1 MGILI
6 DFLVIAVMLLCI
18 FIGYKRG
25 LIKVAVKIVAIV
37 VSIIFAL
44 IFYRGIASLIIN
56 ATTIDDKICDSI
68 YEKIKDVDFTNVNDE
83 EKENN
88 AILKISGKY
97 IDEAINTSKDDVA
110 RYVAQQLTL
119 TIVQIISF
127 IIFLIIVRL
136 ICLGLNVVADVIGNF
151 PIIKQF
157 NISGGIVYGIIEG
170 FLIVNLV
177 FAVLYILN
185 PICLDGKIEENIEKS
200 RLGNMIYENNVIVD
214 IIMK

>member
-6 DFLVIAVMLLCI
+6 DFLVIAIMLLCI

-97 IDEAINTSKDDVA
+97 IDEAINNSKDDVA

>member
-97 IDEAINTSKDDVA
+97 IDEAINNSKDDVA